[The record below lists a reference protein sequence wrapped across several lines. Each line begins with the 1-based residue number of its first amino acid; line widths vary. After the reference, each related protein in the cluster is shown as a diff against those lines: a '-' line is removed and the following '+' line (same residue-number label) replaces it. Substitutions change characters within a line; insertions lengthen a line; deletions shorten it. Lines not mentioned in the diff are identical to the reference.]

1 MELNR
6 NKINQDYACANDLNA
21 LTVIDYGIGFV
32 ADKSFD
38 QIVTVDKDTFKNLN
52 NLTEINLDNQAIQ
65 ITKLLI

>member
-32 ADKSFD
+32 ADRFFD
-38 QIVTVDKDTFKNLN
+38 QIVTVDK
-52 NLTEINLDNQAIQ
+52 I
-65 ITKLLI
+65 